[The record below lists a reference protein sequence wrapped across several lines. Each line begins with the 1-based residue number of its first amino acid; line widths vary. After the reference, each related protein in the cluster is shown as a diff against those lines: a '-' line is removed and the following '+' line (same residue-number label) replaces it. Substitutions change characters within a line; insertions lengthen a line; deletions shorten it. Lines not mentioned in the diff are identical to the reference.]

1 MEEKNPAH
9 AREVS
14 KYKEFARRVIEH
26 HFGTRPKRVE
36 HKAAGLSN
44 FVFHVQHAEGE
55 FIVRISP
62 LQEAINSFIKEQWSQ
77 LAAQKAGVPTAEILE
92 VGVSVIPQPY
102 MITRHIDGHA
112 AAVHPER
119 LSIVRQMGEIAAK
132 INSVRTHGFGA
143 TFEWSNN
150 LLSLNNSWKGY
161 LEDEYRFLEKLELLE
176 KRSLLSKKAV
186 REITSILRDAAR
198 QKPRPTLNHG
208 DIRLKNVIVDD
219 AGKVAAVLD
228 WEKATSNLSPQ
239 WELSIALHDL
249 GIDEK
254 QSFIEGYGIT
264 RRKLRDALPLIRA
277 FNILNY
283 AGEVDRAVREK
294 DKVALD
300 RVRLRLEGIFD
311 LYMFRD

>member
-1 MEEKNPAH
+1 MQQENPAS
-9 AREVS
+9 AREVN
-14 KYKEFARRVIEH
+14 KYKEFARNVIEH
-26 HFGTRPKRVE
+26 HFGTRPKRLE

-44 FVFHVQHAEGE
+44 FVFLAQHAEGK

-62 LQEAINSFIKEQWSQ
+62 VQEAINSFIKEQWSQ

-102 MITRHIDGHA
+102 MITRNIDGRPA
-112 AAVHPER
+112 SEHPER
-119 LSIVRQMGEIAAK
+119 LDIVRQMGEIAAN

-150 LLSLNNSWKGY
+150 LLSLNNSWKDY
-161 LEDEYRFLEKLELLE
+161 LENEFRYREKLECLE
-176 KRSLLSKKAV
+176 KRGLLPKVAA
-186 REITSILRDAAR
+186 RDIERICRDAAR
-198 QKPRPTLNHG
+198 MKPKPTLSHG
-208 DIRLKNVIVDD
+208 DLRLKNVIVDED
-219 AGKVAAVLD
+219 GKIAAILD
-228 WEKATSNLSPQ
+228 WEKATSNLSPH

-264 RRKLRDALPLIRA
+264 RRKLNDAIPLIKA

-283 AGEVDRAVREK
+283 AGEIDRAAREK
-294 DKVALD
+294 DKSGLE
-300 RVRLRLEGIFD
+300 RVRMRLDGFFD
-311 LYMFRD
+311 LYSLQG

>member
-1 MEEKNPAH
+1 MEEKNSAP
-9 AREVS
+9 AREVN

-44 FVFHVQHAEGE
+44 FVFRIQHGEGE

-77 LAAQKAGVPTAEILE
+77 LAAHKAGVPTAEILE

-102 MITRHIDGHA
+102 MITRHIDGQA
-112 AAVHPER
+112 AATHPER
-119 LSIVRQMGEIAAK
+119 LKIVRQMGEIAAK

-161 LEDEYRFLEKLELLE
+161 LENEFRYREKLECLE
-176 KRSLLSKKAV
+176 KRGLVPAEASKA
-186 REITSILRDAAR
+186 ITNVFSNAAK
-198 QKPRPTLNHG
+198 QKPRPTLSHG
-208 DIRLKNVIVDD
+208 DLRLKNVIVDE
-219 AGKVAAVLD
+219 AGKIVAILD
-228 WEKATSNLSPQ
+228 WEKATSNLSPH
-239 WELSIALHDL
+239 WELSLALHDL

-264 RRKLRDALPLIRA
+264 RRKLHDALPLIKA

-283 AGEVDRAVREK
+283 AGEVDRAAREK
-294 DKVALD
+294 DKVGLE
-300 RVRLRLEGIFD
+300 RVRLRLEGVFD
-311 LYMFRD
+311 LYTFRD

>member
-1 MEEKNPAH
+1 MEEKNSAP
-9 AREVS
+9 AREVN

-26 HFGTRPKRVE
+26 HFGTRPKRVD

-44 FVFHVQHAEGE
+44 FVFHAQHAEGE

-102 MITRHIDGHA
+102 MITRHIKGQPA
-112 AAVHPER
+112 ATHPDR
-119 LSIVRQMGEIAAK
+119 LSIVRQMGEIAAR

-161 LEDEYRFLEKLELLE
+161 LENEFRYREKLECLE
-176 KRSLLSKKAV
+176 KRGLLSKKASRV
-186 REITSILRDAAR
+186 IAAIFRDAAKL
-198 QKPRPTLNHG
+198 KPRPTLCHG
-208 DIRLKNVIVDD
+208 DLRLKNVIVDD
-219 AGKVAAVLD
+219 TGKVAAILD
-228 WEKATSNLSPQ
+228 WEKATSNLSPH
-239 WELSIALHDL
+239 WELSLALHDL

-254 QSFIEGYGIT
+254 QSFIEGYGLT
-264 RRKLRDALPLIRA
+264 RRKLRDALPLIKA

-283 AGEVDRAVREK
+283 AGEVDRAAHEK
-294 DKVALD
+294 DKAGLD
-300 RVRLRLEGIFD
+300 RVRLRLEGVFD
-311 LYMFRD
+311 LYSFRD